1 MTCHNWIFKKSITS
15 KQVESV
21 IKNLLAKESPGP
33 DGLSS
38 EFYRGFR
45 ELKSSF
51 LKLLQKVEA
60 EGSSL
65 NPFYEARIILLPK
78 PDKDTS
84 RKLQNNIPDEYWCK
98 NPQKKKKNT
107 VGPLYLWVPHPQIQS
122 TIDWKYLKKKSGKV
136 PKSKSWSCCTLA
148 TLYIAFTLYLGILSN
163 LEII

>member
-98 NPQKKKKNT
+98 NPQKKKKKYGWPSIPVSSTSTDSINYRLKIFEKK
-107 VGPLYLWVPHPQIQS
+107 VRKSSKKQI
-122 TIDWKYLKKKSGKV
+122 LKLLHAGNSLHSIYIV
-136 PKSKSWSCCTLA
+136 FRYSK
-148 TLYIAFTLYLGILSN
+148 
-163 LEII
+163 